1 MDLAL
6 SLTPGP
12 ECLVPPLLPM
22 AEAVGDALLL
32 PAEPPGDSDQVAAPD
47 GFSALLALFVPPPAV
62 PVNQVVSEP
71 SPQQPGGDPLPSV
84 QRPQT
89 DAVGSASCGPKL
101 LPPVVAPRPERSPT
115 APDPREQLPPAEPRP
130 ASAHVEVP
138 LRPVNGS
145 EPEISADEKTI
156 SQPPQLQQPLQVE
169 KAASQPISSP
179 VAVPMLIAS
188 DPRPV
193 TAGAEHVVLR
203 QVLPPAKQ
211 IRPEQPTTNTE
222 MPPAALRTAGLKV
235 AETAGPVLMHTAPS
249 TQPVPTTSRYF
260 HAEPQPAHM
269 HWPKAVRVTQASPS
283 QPMELTT
290 VITEPATP
298 VVSFTASPV
307 AAVAPTAFQTA
318 LVVADPTARTMESPA
333 TPPTPSAPIPELAD
347 TIVRHIAAAVVEPP
361 TRAAAM
367 APEPIEQS
375 VAPSATVA
383 QRAYFPRLAGATSAD
398 VRGVAL
404 LRPEAADGPERA
416 VPMPS
421 TAPQV
426 VTESSSA
433 ALPVVAAPAPQAHQL
448 PEDQPAPEVLATER
462 VATPP
467 EAGERPDEVV
477 HQVRLALRPPDL
489 GAVTLRIETCGK
501 QVSAHLLV
509 DQPVTGHVLRQ
520 AETEVRQLLQ
530 DQGLQVGSYEVDYQ
544 QPQQHQPHQRS
555 LPMAQ
560 PVRPVVTP
568 SRPQSR
574 QPAQESAIDV
584 FA

>member
-6 SLTPGP
+6 SLTPDL
-12 ECLVPPLLPM
+12 EYLAPPLLPM

-32 PAEPPGDSDQVAAPD
+32 PAEPTRDNDKAAPPD
-47 GFSALLALFVPPPAV
+47 DFSALLALFVPPPAV
-62 PVNQVVSEP
+62 SVDQVVPETR
-71 SPQQPGGDPLPSV
+71 PQQTGDDLLPGV
-84 QRPQT
+84 QPAQT
-89 DAVGSASCGPKL
+89 DAVAPASCGPEL
-101 LPPVVAPRPERSPT
+101 VSPVVAAKPDRSLA
-115 APDPREQLPPAEPRP
+115 APDLREQLLATEPQP
-130 ASAHVEVP
+130 ASPHAEVP
-138 LRPVNGS
+138 LSPAKRS
-145 EPEISADEKTI
+145 ETEIRADENTI
-156 SQPPQLQQPLQVE
+156 SRPSQLQQPRQVE
-169 KAASQPISSP
+169 KAASQPISSH
-179 VAVPMLIAS
+179 VAVPMLIVS

-193 TAGAEHVVLR
+193 TARAERVVLPR
-203 QVLPPAKQ
+203 VLPSAKQ
-211 IRPEQPTTNTE
+211 IKPEQPASTTE
-222 MPPAALRTAGLKV
+222 MPPAALQTAGPTV

-249 TQPVPTTSRYF
+249 AQPIPAISRDF
-260 HAEPQPAHM
+260 HAEFRPAQM
-269 HWPKAVRVTQASPS
+269 HLPKAVRLPQASPS
-283 QPMELTT
+283 QPTKLTT
-290 VITEPATP
+290 VTTEPTTEVAP
-298 VVSFTASPV
+298 VTASPV
-307 AAVAPTAFQTA
+307 PAVAPTDLQTA
-318 LVVADPTARTMESPA
+318 QVVSDPPERTMERPA
-333 TPPTPSAPIPELAD
+333 TPAAPSTPIPGLAD
-347 TIVRHIAAAVVEPP
+347 TIVWHIAAAVAEPP
-361 TRAAAM
+361 TKAAGM
-367 APEPIEQS
+367 ASEPTEQF
-375 VAPSATVA
+375 VAPSATVV
-383 QRAYFPRLAGATSAD
+383 QRASHPRLAGTASAD
-398 VRGVAL
+398 VPSVAL
-404 LRPEAADGPERA
+404 PRPEAADGPERA

-448 PEDQPAPEVLATER
+448 PEDQPAPEVSATER

-467 EAGERPDEVV
+467 EASERPDEVV

-509 DQPVTGHVLRQ
+509 DQPVTGHVLRR

-560 PVRPVVTP
+560 PVRPVAVP
-568 SRPQSR
+568 ARSQSR